1 MTATSSTVGSD
12 AGPTASPTGDPTVA
26 VVATMVPKPGRLAQV
41 LEIIADNVPT
51 VHAEAGCLT
60 YAVNAFE
67 EPERV
72 VFVER
77 WASREA
83 LAAHGAAEHMAR
95 TGAALADLL
104 EGPTEVLVGV
114 TVAMGTPSQGVF

>member
-1 MTATSSTVGSD
+1 MTDTSTSTS
-12 AGPTASPTGDPTVA
+12 TGTDPIDDPTVA
-26 VVATMVPKPGRLAQV
+26 VIATMTPKPGMLAKV
-41 LEIIADNVPT
+41 LEIIAGNVPT

-67 EPERV
+67 APERV

-95 TGAALADLL
+95 TGAALADLVD
-104 EGPTEVLVGV
+104 GPTEVLVGT
-114 TVAMGTPSQGVF
+114 TVPMGTPSQGTF